1 MDPLAVVLAAAA
13 LAAAIGGTVGV
24 SLLRSE
30 LRDLRRRYED
40 LLSEMAGLRLRLEER
55 EAEVRDLKES
65 LTYILN
71 RRRGSKE
78 TSPSAARDPN
88 IDLKVLA
95 LRQQGMSIR
104 EIARALGISKS
115 TVHRILKRVEE
126 ADLLANA
133 RLPNEVE
140 A

>member
-1 MDPLAVVLAAAA
+1 MDPLAVVLAAVA
-13 LAAAIGGTVGV
+13 LAAAVGGTVGV

-30 LRDLRRRYED
+30 LKDLRRRYEE
-40 LLSEMAGLRLRLEER
+40 LLSELAGLRLRLEER
-55 EAEVRDLKES
+55 EAEVRDLRES
-65 LTYILN
+65 LTYIIN
-71 RRRGSKE
+71 RRKSVREPS
-78 TSPSAARDPN
+78 SSAARDPN

-95 LRQQGMSIR
+95 LRQQGLSIR
-104 EIARALGISKS
+104 EIARELGISKS

-133 RLPNEVE
+133 RVPNEVE